1 MSRRRHNRFGWPT
14 YVPVAERRRRAAKKV
29 AALRKSGHD
38 VQPIQIDGRKIAKTF
53 WGAAWCDN
61 LEAYSDYANRLPR
74 GRSYLRH
81 GAVLDLQIE
90 GGEIRALV
98 NGSSLYTVGLRIQPL
113 ASRRWKAIRSHC
125 AGRID
130 SLVELLQGRLS
141 EAVMEIVTRK
151 GEGLFPAPQEISLS
165 CSCPDWA
172 VLCKHVAAVLYGVG
186 ARLDHAPELLFEL
199 RGVDPAEMVAEA
211 VDHAPASRKSGRR
224 RVLATGDVAELFGVD
239 IEMGEESEPEP
250 PRRPGKR
257 VKKGASPKGA
267 SKKKR
272 AAPRKKAATPKAT
285 ASRKKAPP
293 AKSPSSTRKRAAS
306 EGCRPCREEGPI
318 SKDRLAQPEKRSHH
332 EGRGKKGD
340 EALTDPV

>member
-29 AALRKSGHD
+29 AVLRKSGHD

-306 EGCRPCREEGPI
+306 RKGAAP
-318 SKDRLAQPEKRSHH
+318 A
-332 EGRGKKGD
+332 GKKAPSRKTASPSRKKGRTTKG
-340 EALTDPV
+340 AAKRGTKR